1 MSTLP
6 VLVQFLHRDCFSP
19 VMDTWCKA
27 IDAGYFTTWYGLT
40 SKLVRKQLPASID
53 TAKGHLRLARQHVQ
67 STRNQHMLTLLPQP
81 IHQPMMMA

>member
-19 VMDTWCKA
+19 VMDTWCTA

-40 SKLVRKQLPASID
+40 SKLVYNHLPASID
-53 TAKGHLRLARQHVQ
+53 TAKVNLRLTLQQVR
-67 STRNQHMLTLLPQP
+67 STRDQSARIPPPPSPYTNL
-81 IHQPMMMA
+81 